1 MAGTEI
7 LRLQSVT
14 NRLLQAVFQVYVK
27 SFTRAAF
34 TNMESSANRRSR
46 VTYNCYPPSII
57 PVIQMY
63 PLVHWGFPI
72 LAITPLGVR
81 PKFQM
86 PVMEVTAEKSP
97 PSGNHAGC
105 WKIPRNVQRIHRIFP
120 CKAPFNMGLSIVMV
134 HCLWV
139 NCLSQTYSGRN
150 PAAP

>member
-1 MAGTEI
+1 MY
-7 LRLQSVT
+7 
-14 NRLLQAVFQVYVK
+14 QAVFQVYVK

-34 TNMESSANRRSR
+34 TNNIWKVQPANRRYRRSR

-105 WKIPRNVQRIHRIFP
+105 WKIPRHVQRIFWIFP
-120 CKAPFNMGLSIVMV
+120 CKAPFNMGVSIVMV

-139 NCLSQTYSGRN
+139 NWLSQI
-150 PAAP
+150 